1 MRLAALTFIII
12 TSFGAVIAQ
21 DGAADLRSSKKL
33 LEKYLIKY
41 APHVFDVEFVGCD
54 ANIKISSRN
63 RSSFSFSPPSF
74 AGGTFPRDDGS
85 SSFSAGPGS
94 EVRGDIS
101 SSRFV
106 LILSSLESDDISIIP
121 PFRGKMSSIRIVDR
135 SRSGAIGSLRR
146 GKLTPISEFKVLVN
160 HKKAA
165 NVADTL
171 RSVIAQCKLG
181 T

>member
-121 PFRGKMSSIRIVDR
+121 PFRGKMSSIRIVDQ

-146 GKLTPISEFKVLVN
+146 GELTPISEFRVLVN
-160 HKKAA
+160 HKKAT